1 MLNTDWRDDGEALFG
16 MAWYGVVFSAAAAW
30 QQGSVDVGRFD
41 GSFDWA
47 FYRNS
52 RSSVFAKSIR
62 KLDQVHELF
71 QSAGLR
77 EAGTE
82 LFWTDPFSRAG
93 VEQVRKLLPIAPQF
107 RVLAEEVWADL
118 DREQGNAKRHQP
130 TIEMLKFAAKRIDYL
145 GMKAQFAKEI
155 ADFYREA
162 RSQMGDRSLVNRN
175 LHLITSTNGRLQ
187 DLRDAINELKASY
200 RERWLSENRPYWLD
214 NVLVNYE
221 YEALNWRQRARQFV
235 EVRQQYAQSQELP
248 DAETLRM
255 VFP

>member
-1 MLNTDWRDDGEALFG
+1 
-16 MAWYGVVFSAAAAW
+16 
-30 QQGSVDVGRFD
+30 
-41 GSFDWA
+41 
-47 FYRNS
+47 
-52 RSSVFAKSIR
+52 
-62 KLDQVHELF
+62 
-71 QSAGLR
+71 
-77 EAGTE
+77 
-82 LFWTDPFSRAG
+82 
-93 VEQVRKLLPIAPQF
+93 
-107 RVLAEEVWADL
+107 VLAEEVWADL
-118 DREQGNAKRHQP
+118 DREQSNAKRHQP

-162 RSQMGDRSLVNRN
+162 RSQMGNRSLVSRN
-175 LHLITSTNGRLQ
+175 LHEITSTNGRLQ

-248 DAETLRM
+248 DAETLGWCSRKSSLGLTRGFGSRSDHRFSPPRAPVHVLVDQFGGERHRH
-255 VFP
+255 VFEFRAELRILGRRQRAGDVRFAEARNLA